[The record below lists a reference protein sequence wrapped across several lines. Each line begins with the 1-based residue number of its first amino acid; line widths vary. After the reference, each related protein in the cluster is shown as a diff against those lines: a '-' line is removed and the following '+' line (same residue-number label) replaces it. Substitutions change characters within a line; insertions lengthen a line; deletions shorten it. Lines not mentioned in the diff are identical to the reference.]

1 MVTNVRLQNPTEPSE
16 RQPATLTSGLYYL
29 DTKKWDVYRL
39 KIRVCVKMWSRQKK
53 KLQKRVTPDE
63 TEKTN
68 YDPEHEQV
76 KQKQTLNKGATKQT
90 KTSQWE
96 LAY

>member
-1 MVTNVRLQNPTEPSE
+1 MWKR
-16 RQPATLTSGLYYL
+16 
-29 DTKKWDVYRL
+29 KK
-39 KIRVCVKMWSRQKK
+39 KN
-53 KLQKRVTPDE
+53 KLQKRDTPDE

-96 LAY
+96 LEY